1 MPEIKIESAGQ
12 DLYRIWIHGVKQSGT
27 HTLDQCMTMIST
39 AEEIER
45 KEKAGE

>member
-27 HTLDQCMTMIST
+27 HTLDQCMSMIAA
-39 AEEIER
+39 AEETE
-45 KEKAGE
+45 GEHHDGK

>member
-27 HTLDQCMTMIST
+27 HTLDQCMSIIAAT
-39 AEEIER
+39 EEIEQ

>member
-27 HTLDQCMTMIST
+27 HTLDQCMSMIAA
-39 AEEIER
+39 AEEIEQ

>member
-27 HTLDQCMTMIST
+27 HTLDQCMQMIST
-39 AEEIER
+39 AEEMEQ

>member
-27 HTLDQCMTMIST
+27 HTLDQCMTMIAT
-39 AEEIER
+39 AEEIEQ